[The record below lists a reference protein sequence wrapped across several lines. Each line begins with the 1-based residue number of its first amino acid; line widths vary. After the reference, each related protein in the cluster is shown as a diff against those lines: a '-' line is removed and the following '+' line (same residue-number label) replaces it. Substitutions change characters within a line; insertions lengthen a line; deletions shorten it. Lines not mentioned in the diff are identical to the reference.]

1 MRNFQEAYQYKE
13 NPMQKILIVCT
24 LLFSIIMGICSCAP
38 KADIAA
44 EKAAI
49 EGVVHASIGWAKEKD
64 KELLYQCF
72 AHDENLFYF
81 SPANSGTIMGFEA
94 LQELVDGF
102 FMQDAFQAIRYEVKD
117 LRINLSHGG
126 EVAWY
131 SAYLDDFNEW
141 NGQPASWI
149 NVRWTGTLEKRDGQW
164 VIVQMHFSSATDE
177 EGA

>member
-1 MRNFQEAYQYKE
+1 MTHIRT
-13 NPMQKILIVCT
+13 PIIILLTLTLAACT
-24 LLFSIIMGICSCAP
+24 SGP
-38 KADIAA
+38 NVDIAA

-64 KELLYQCF
+64 KELLYRCF
-72 AHDENLFYF
+72 AQDENLFYF
-81 SPANSGTIMGFEA
+81 SPANSGTIIGFEA
-94 LQELVDGF
+94 FQELVDGF
-102 FMQDAFQAIRYEVKD
+102 FMLDAFQAIRYEVKD
-117 LRINLSHGG
+117 LRINLSRSG

-141 NGQPASWI
+141 NGQSASWV

>member
-1 MRNFQEAYQYKE
+1 MTHIRTT
-13 NPMQKILIVCT
+13 IIIVLALTLASCT
-24 LLFSIIMGICSCAP
+24 SAP
-38 KADIAA
+38 KVDIAA

-64 KELLYQCF
+64 KELLYRCF
-72 AHDENLFYF
+72 AQDENLFYF
-81 SPANSGTIMGFEA
+81 SPDNAGTIMGFEA

-102 FMQDAFQAIRYEVKD
+102 FMLDAFQAIRYEVKD
-117 LRINLSHGG
+117 LRINLSRSG

-141 NGQPASWI
+141 NGQPASWV